1 VRARPDRLAVILRRS
16 VGAALLAGLL
26 SLRPSGPVAAQEDTV
41 LTEAIIQLTID
52 GGPSEVVP
60 ALVYDGTL
68 MLTLRRF
75 LDLAEI
81 RVEAFHP
88 QDTVVVML
96 EPLGTRVRFDP
107 AHKQLAFGDS
117 VVPMPPSDARWSD
130 GDLFVATKVLERVFK
145 VAIRV
150 EWQALTAYVGQTAGL
165 PVVRRARR
173 ERQRALLERRR
184 SRAQALDL
192 SPPDRVAGGALLDW
206 SATATTR
213 ETYAL
218 DLGLGA
224 KLLGG
229 SVELRPQF
237 WGIQGTTGA
246 DLRGSWS
253 RAWPDQTWLRQVR
266 VGDVQTAGRRSYLLR
281 GVVVTNAPYIRASEF
296 DVQDLRGQL
305 AAGWEA
311 ELYDRGRLI
320 GFAEPGS
327 GGTFTVPLQL
337 RYGQN
342 PYDLVLYG
350 PGGEV
355 IRETRTIRV
364 PFSRLPGGRFEYAV
378 GGGACDV
385 EPCDAV
391 MTLDARY
398 GITPRVTVQGG
409 SDVIFGLNDRTVW
422 QPYALAS
429 AAVLPSLSLTGEAV
443 ANGQLRASLAL
454 EPTPDLQVI
463 MSQTEFASA
472 GQELTTA
479 LLQRHRTDGS
489 LFWRPGAM
497 RGTLFFQAM
506 GAHSTGPDL
515 TQSLYQASATARM
528 GSLRYTVGGRYDHAG
543 RADTTTFNRFA
554 VDMGVDAILH
564 APLWW
569 LDGSSARGVLS
580 VEPANGIA
588 SVGGSIG
595 RGFMHVVR
603 ADLGIGWFRGTG
615 LTLDITLTTALPGP
629 RATVRNRVSAGGSD
643 AILFANG
650 SVAWDPSSRLVRWSD
665 GGDLGR
671 AGVTGI
677 LYLDENANGVRDA
690 GEPGLSGI
698 PVSVGG
704 WSDVTDRN
712 GRFSAW
718 DLFPFE
724 MVQVAVDSLAFD
736 DPRYVLPSP
745 LVEVRP
751 TPNSFVSIEVPVI
764 VGAEVSGYV
773 LLDEEGLAGVPVV
786 LRNLETGTEVSYV
799 TYSDGG
805 FYATGVHPG
814 EYEVT
819 LPEDVAARLKVAV
832 PPLSIFIPPGVG
844 ERRFENVTL
853 RLIRQE
859 Q

>member
-1 VRARPDRLAVILRRS
+1 MRIRSDRLAVILRRS
-16 VGAALLAGLL
+16 VGTALLAGLL
-26 SLRPSGPVAAQEDTV
+26 SVHPSAPAAAQEDTV

-68 MLTLRRF
+68 LVTLRRF
-75 LDLAEI
+75 LDLTEI
-81 RVEAFHP
+81 RVAAFHP

-96 EPLGTRVRFDP
+96 EPQGVRVRFDP
-107 AHKQLAFGDS
+107 PHEQLTIGDS
-117 VVPMPPSDARWSD
+117 IVPLPPSEAQWSD
-130 GDLFVATKVLERVFK
+130 GDLFVTTRVLERVFG

-150 EWQALTAYVGQTAGL
+150 EWQALTAYVGHTAGL

-184 SRAQALDL
+184 RGVQALDL

-218 DLGLGA
+218 ELGLGA
-224 KLLGG
+224 KFLGG
-229 SVELRPQF
+229 SLELRPRL
-237 WGIQGTTGA
+237 WGIQGATGA
-246 DLRGSWS
+246 DFRGSWS
-253 RAWPDQTWLRQVR
+253 RAWPDQSWLRQVR
-266 VGDVQTAGRRSYLLR
+266 VGDVQSAGRRAYLLR
-281 GVVVTNAPYIRASEF
+281 GVVVTNAPYIRSSEF

-311 ELYDRGRLI
+311 ELYERGRLV
-320 GFAEPGS
+320 GFSEVGA

-385 EPCDAV
+385 EPCDGV

-398 GITPRVTVQGG
+398 GLTPRVTVQAG
-409 SDVIFGLNDRTVW
+409 SDLIFGLGDRTVW

-429 AAVLPSLSLTGEAV
+429 AAVLPSLSVTGEAI
-443 ANGQLRASLAL
+443 ANGHLRASVGL
-454 EPTPDLQVI
+454 EPTPDLRLNVAH
-463 MSQTEFASA
+463 TTFATA

-479 LLQRHRTDGS
+479 LLERQRTDGT
-489 LFWRPGAM
+489 FYWRPGAM

-515 TQSLYQASATARM
+515 TQSLYQASATARL
-528 GSLRYTVGGRYDHAG
+528 GSLRYTFGGRYDHAT
-543 RADTTTFNRFA
+543 RSDTTTFDRFA
-554 VDMGVDAILH
+554 MDASVDAVLH

-569 LDGSSARGVLS
+569 LQGASARGVLS
-580 VEPANGIA
+580 VEPANGLASISG
-588 SVGGSIG
+588 SVG
-595 RGFMHVVR
+595 RRVMNLLR
-603 ADLGIGWFRGTG
+603 ADIGVGWFRGVG
-615 LTLDITLTTALPGP
+615 LTLDITLTTALSGP
-629 RATVRNRVSAGGSD
+629 RATVRNRVSKGGSD

-650 SVAWDPSSRLVRWSD
+650 SMAWDPSSRLVRWSD

-690 GEPGLSGI
+690 GEPGLGGI

-704 WSDVTDRN
+704 WSDVTDQT

-724 MVQVAVDSLAFD
+724 MVDVRVDSLAFD

-751 TPNSFVSIEVPVI
+751 TPNSFTAIEVPVI

-773 LLDEEGLAGVPVV
+773 LLDEVGLAGVPVV
-786 LRNLETGTEVSYV
+786 MRNLETGAETSYL

-814 EYEVT
+814 EYEIT
-819 LPEDVAARLKVAV
+819 LPAAVAERLKVAV

-853 RLIRQE
+853 RLIPQG

>member
-1 VRARPDRLAVILRRS
+1 MRIRPDRLAVTLRRS
-16 VGAALLAGLL
+16 VGITLLAALL
-26 SLRPSGPVAAQEDTV
+26 SVRPSGPVAAQEDTV

-68 MLTLRRF
+68 LLTMRRF

-81 RVEAFHP
+81 RVVAFHP
-88 QDTVVVML
+88 QDTVVVMV
-96 EPLGTRVRFDP
+96 EPQGMRVRFDP
-107 AHKQLAFGDS
+107 PHEQLTLGDT
-117 VVPMPPSDARWSD
+117 VVPLPPSDARWSD
-130 GDLFVATKVLERVFK
+130 GDLFVATRVLERVFG
-145 VAIRV
+145 VGIRV
-150 EWQALTAYVGQTAGL
+150 EWQALTAYVGHTAAL

-184 SRAQALDL
+184 RGVQALDL

-224 KLLGG
+224 KFLGG
-229 SVELRPQF
+229 SFELRPRF
-237 WGIQGTTGA
+237 WGIQGTAGA
-246 DLRGSWS
+246 DFRGSWS
-253 RAWPDQTWLRQVR
+253 RAWPDQPWLRQVR
-266 VGDVQTAGRRSYLLR
+266 IGDVQSAGRRAYRLR
-281 GVVVTNAPYIRASEF
+281 GVVVTNAPYIRSSEF
-296 DVQDLRGQL
+296 DVEDLRGQV

-311 ELYDRGRLI
+311 ELYDRGRLV
-320 GFAEPGS
+320 GYAEPGA

-355 IRETRTIRV
+355 VRETRTIRV
-364 PFSRLPGGRFEYAV
+364 PFSRLPGGHFEYAV

-398 GITPRVTVQGG
+398 GVTPRVTVQGG
-409 SDVIFGLNDRTVW
+409 SDVIFGLSNQTVW

-443 ANGQLRASLAL
+443 ANGHVRASAAL
-454 EPTPDLQVI
+454 EPTPDFHL
-463 MSQTEFASA
+463 TLAHTAFASA

-479 LLQRHRTDGS
+479 LLQRHRTDGTF
-489 LFWRPGAM
+489 FWRPGAIH
-497 RGTLFFQAM
+497 GTLFFQAQ

-515 TQSLYQASATARM
+515 TQSLYQASATARL
-528 GSLRYTVGGRYDHAG
+528 GSLRYTFGGRYDHAS

-554 VDMGVDAILH
+554 MDVGVDAVLH

-569 LDGSSARGVLS
+569 LQGASARGVLS
-580 VEPANGIA
+580 IEPANGVASIGG
-588 SVGGSIG
+588 SVG
-595 RGFMHVVR
+595 RRVMDLLR
-603 ADLGIGWFRGTG
+603 ADVGIGWFRGAG
-615 LTLDITLTTALPGP
+615 LTLDITLTTALRGP
-629 RATVRNRVSAGGSD
+629 RATVRNRVSESGSD

-650 SVAWDPSSRLVRWSD
+650 SVAWDPSSHLVRWSD

-690 GEPGLSGI
+690 GEPGLGGI

-704 WSDVTDRN
+704 WSDVTDQN

-724 MVQVAVDSLAFD
+724 MVEVTVDSLAFD

-786 LRNLETGTEVSYV
+786 LRNLETGTEKSYL

-819 LPEDVAARLKVAV
+819 LPAAVAERLKVAV

-853 RLIRQE
+853 RLIPQE